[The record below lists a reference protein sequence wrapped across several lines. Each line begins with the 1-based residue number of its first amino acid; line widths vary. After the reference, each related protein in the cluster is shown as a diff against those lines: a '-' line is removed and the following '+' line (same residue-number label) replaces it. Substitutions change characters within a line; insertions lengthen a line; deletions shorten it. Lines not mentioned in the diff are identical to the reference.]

1 MLYGHVV
8 GRLDARQKLDQIV
21 LSVSNKCQLLENAEV
36 TAVRCVMLEDHAR
49 FCFFVDCMKPLLVC
63 VTNWLLY
70 GVVTDLISRELDNA
84 VGRAR
89 PSVCFYSYLLSH
101 LTSDRD
107 CLCMGYDHSSPGIE
121 SQGHGSK
128 SKINAEMCTTEVSAV
143 ASCEHWLV
151 DVGFHHD
158 TISSEPA
165 VSSSGS
171 ERQWAKS
178 RACEHGKVLVS
189 FWLFLSSSG
198 IGVRRPAQTD
208 QHIFP

>member
-49 FCFFVDCMKPLLVC
+49 FCFFVDCMKPLMVC

-89 PSVCFYSYLLSH
+89 PSVCFYSSLIFWATWPPTVTSSVWVMTIARQGLKVKVMDQSQRSMQKCALRKYLLWH
-101 LTSDRD
+101 
-107 CLCMGYDHSSPGIE
+107 P
-121 SQGHGSK
+121 
-128 SKINAEMCTTEVSAV
+128 VSID
-143 ASCEHWLV
+143 WW
-151 DVGFHHD
+151 
-158 TISSEPA
+158 T
-165 VSSSGS
+165 
-171 ERQWAKS
+171 
-178 RACEHGKVLVS
+178 
-189 FWLFLSSSG
+189 
-198 IGVRRPAQTD
+198 
-208 QHIFP
+208 